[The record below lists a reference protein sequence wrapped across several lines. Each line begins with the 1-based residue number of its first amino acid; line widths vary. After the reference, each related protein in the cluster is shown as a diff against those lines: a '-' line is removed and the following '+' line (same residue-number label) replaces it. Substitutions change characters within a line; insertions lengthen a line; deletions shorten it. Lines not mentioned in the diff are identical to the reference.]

1 MSKVALVPKFE
12 IKPGK
17 MDEFMA
23 IILEQ
28 AKNSVEK
35 EPGCLHFDVLRRDE
49 EPGKVLLYE
58 IYTDA
63 AAVKAHRE
71 YPHYVE
77 FRKAIADLIVGSVV
91 ELWTLENE

>member
-12 IKPGK
+12 IKPGR

-28 AKNSVEK
+28 AKNSLEK

-58 IYTDA
+58 IYTDE

-71 YPHYVE
+71 YPHYLE
-77 FRKAIADLIVGSVV
+77 FRKAIADLIAGSVV
-91 ELWTLENE
+91 ELWTLDND